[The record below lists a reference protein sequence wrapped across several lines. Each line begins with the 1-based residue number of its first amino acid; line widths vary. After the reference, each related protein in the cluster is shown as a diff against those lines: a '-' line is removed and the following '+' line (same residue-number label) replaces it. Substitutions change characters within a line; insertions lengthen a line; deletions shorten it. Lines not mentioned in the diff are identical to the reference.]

1 MNSCAASCCTCF
13 PKVSCASGTSASSPT
28 ASAPHSYHF
37 AFICSVQ
44 HRRQN
49 KTFQVAKPQV
59 IFGSAQ
65 NAVDRCW
72 SSKDSPL
79 PKSNFVLL
87 PPWSPRPHETT
98 LYHNKS
104 LRVSA
109 RSVSP
114 RLAIPQTAPF
124 YFLKP
129 CFRTSFALS
138 SPIQLPLSSV
148 VLCRT
153 ASAHLDTEPS
163 HN

>member
-13 PKVSCASGTSASSPT
+13 PKVSCASGTLAPSPT
-28 ASAPHSYHF
+28 AGAPRSYHF

-44 HRRQN
+44 HRTQN

-59 IFGSAQ
+59 LCGYAQ
-65 NAVDRCW
+65 NAVGRWC

-98 LYHNKS
+98 LDHNKS

-114 RLAIPQTAPF
+114 CLAIPQNTPF

-129 CFRTSFALS
+129 SFSTGLALS
-138 SPIQLPLSSV
+138 SPFQLPLASV

-153 ASAHLDTEPS
+153 TSAHL
-163 HN
+163 